1 MVRERK
7 KRIYRK
13 RIPYDMQNFED
24 VIKEDCYYVDK
35 TPFIE
40 DIEDS
45 NMYFFFLRPRRF
57 GKSLTISMLENYYD
71 INKKDKFDEIFGK
84 LYIGENP
91 TPEHNSYLIIHLNF
105 AIIVGDLNDYKHG
118 MDNYCRTQFNYFVDV
133 YSHLLPEGTKEGLN
147 QQEDAVNQLNY
158 LCTQSK
164 KSGQK
169 IYLFIDEYDHF
180 TNQILAHKEHEQRYR
195 IQTHGEGYLRKFFD
209 TIKGAAGDTL
219 ARVFVTGV
227 SPVTMDDLTS
237 GFNIGTNYSLAPE
250 FNEMTGFTE
259 NEVRDMLGY
268 YSSVLPFNHS
278 VDELIKVMKPWY
290 DNYCFAEEEYGKT
303 TMYNSVM
310 VLNFL
315 DKYIRNNYDIPKN
328 MVESNVR
335 IDYDKVRMLIRHD
348 KEFAHDASIIQ
359 QLVTQGFVTGKLVEN
374 FPAERI
380 NDPDNF
386 LSLLFYF
393 GMVTIDGDY
402 KGVTKFIIP
411 NEVVRDQMY
420 TYLLDTYKE
429 NDLTYDNFN
438 KGKLESQLAYDGNY
452 KAYFE
457 FIADSLKRYSSQRD
471 KQKGEAFVHGFT
483 LAMTSQN
490 QFYRPISE
498 LDNDGGYADI
508 FLSPL
513 CDIYKDMVDSYIIEL
528 KYCKTNTADE
538 QLQVLFKE
546 ASAQICR
553 YANSDIVKES
563 VKTTKLHKLVVIYRG
578 AEMVMCE
585 EVTEE

>member
-1 MVRERK
+1 
-7 KRIYRK
+7 
-13 RIPYDMQNFED
+13 
-24 VIKEDCYYVDK
+24 
-35 TPFIE
+35 
-40 DIEDS
+40 
-45 NMYFFFLRPRRF
+45 
-57 GKSLTISMLENYYD
+57 
-71 INKKDKFDEIFGK
+71 
-84 LYIGENP
+84 
-91 TPEHNSYLIIHLNF
+91 
-105 AIIVGDLNDYKHG
+105 
-118 MDNYCRTQFNYFVDV
+118 
-133 YSHLLPEGTKEGLN
+133 
-147 QQEDAVNQLNY
+147 
-158 LCTQSK
+158 
-164 KSGQK
+164 
-169 IYLFIDEYDHF
+169 
-180 TNQILAHKEHEQRYR
+180 
-195 IQTHGEGYLRKFFD
+195 
-209 TIKGAAGDTL
+209 
-219 ARVFVTGV
+219 
-227 SPVTMDDLTS
+227 MDDLTS

-259 NEVRDMLGY
+259 DEVRDMLGY

-290 DNYCFAEEEYGKT
+290 DNYCFAIKRYGKT

-315 DKYIRNNYDIPKN
+315 DKYIRNDYDIPDS

-393 GMVTIDGDY
+393 GMVTIDGTYD
-402 KGVTKFIIP
+402 GSTKFIIP

-429 NDLTYDNFN
+429 NDLTYDSYN
-438 KGKLESQLAYDGNY
+438 KGKLEAQLAYHGNY

-585 EVTEE
+585 EITEE

>member
-13 RIPYDMQNFED
+13 RIPYGMQNFED

-45 NMYFFFLRPRRF
+45 NKYFFFIRPRRF

-546 ASAQICR
+546 ASTQICR

-563 VKTTKLHKLVVIYRG
+563 VKITKLHKLVVIYRG

>member
-13 RIPYDMQNFED
+13 RIPYGMQNFED

-133 YSHLLPEGTKEGLN
+133 YSHLLPEGSKEGLN

-563 VKTTKLHKLVVIYRG
+563 VKITKLHKLVVIYRG

>member
-1 MVRERK
+1 
-7 KRIYRK
+7 
-13 RIPYDMQNFED
+13 MQNFED